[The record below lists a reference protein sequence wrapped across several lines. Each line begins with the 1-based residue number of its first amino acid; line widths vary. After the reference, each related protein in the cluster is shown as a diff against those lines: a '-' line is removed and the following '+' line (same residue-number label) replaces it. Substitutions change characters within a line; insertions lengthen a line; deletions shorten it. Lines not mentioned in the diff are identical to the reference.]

1 MYLRFLQ
8 AFMMIRTFG
17 ATLIMIK
24 EMLKDLLAFIWL
36 AIFVV
41 FGVGI
46 YYHANLWPDHL
57 YIFGDG
63 SIESWRIWRI
73 ISLPYWQLYGESN
86 EEYISGKDQSDCTNI
101 TSIWTTDLSRERCPR
116 EDWTVVLIAAFYM
129 LFSNLLL
136 VNLVIAMFS
145 YTFGRVKSNSEKLW
159 MYERYVVINDFKN
172 RKPSL
177 INLICFVRY
186 IINRLFQKCMNRVTN
201 NPVNRETTESKKKEE
216 KQNLM
221 KFQKIM
227 ATRVVYAQSKTVMR
241 TAERN
246 NI

>member
-1 MYLRFLQ
+1 
-8 AFMMIRTFG
+8 
-17 ATLIMIK
+17 
-24 EMLKDLLAFIWL
+24 LKDLITFIWL
-36 AIFVV
+36 AIFVI

-46 YYHANLWPDHL
+46 YYHANLWPDHV

-63 SIESWRIWRI
+63 SLGSWRIWKI
-73 ISLPYWQLYGESN
+73 ISLPYWQLYGEPN

-101 TSIWTTDLSRERCPR
+101 TSIWSSDPSQERCPR

-159 MYERYVVINDFKN
+159 MFERYVVIKDFEY

-177 INLICFVRY
+177 INIICFLSY
-186 IINRLFQKCMNRVTN
+186 MISCLFQKCKNRVKN
-201 NPVNRETTESKKKEE
+201 NQGKRETSENKKEE
-216 KQNLM
+216 KRNLK

-227 ATRVVYAQSKTVMR
+227 ATRVVYAQAEHVLR
-241 TAERN
+241 TAETN
-246 NI
+246 SM